1 VCRRIGEMSI
11 AVPVILVVLLSTQ
24 LYDHYIG
31 SPNYSSEQ
39 KDTPQQTDDSSSE
52 KDKSDNADKNS
63 PEKDKAGRANKTSP
77 LSKGRRHPETER
89 QD

>member
-1 VCRRIGEMSI
+1 MSI
-11 AVPVILVVLLSTQ
+11 AVPVILAVLLSAQ

-31 SPNYSSEQ
+31 FPNYSSEQ
-39 KDTPQQTDDSSSE
+39 KDTSQQADGSSE

-63 PEKDKAGRANKTSP
+63 SEKDRAEKANKSSS